1 MSSMTRAGGYAKKIG
16 LTVLFV
22 GLIVVVWAAV
32 LFLAGANPVLSFVY
46 IFKGALVGT
55 SNLFS
60 TLDLMVPMMLLALA
74 VAIPGWA
81 GVWNIGG
88 EGQFLLGALAAA
100 WVGISIDLGNP
111 FLDVFLALFAA
122 MVAGLVWSSWA
133 GYLKV
138 KLQINEIVTT
148 LMANYIA
155 TLLVSYLVNYPLK
168 EAGSSWAQTAYIKRP
183 FQLHHLVGGSQFSL
197 TFFISTGIVLV
208 FFLLEKRTRLGY
220 ELTMIGSNERLS
232 YLGGISIAAK
242 RMVAMLLGGAVA
254 GLAGGLVVLGNTYRM
269 KEGISPGYGF
279 TGLLVCLLADNDPI
293 LIILVSFLFAV
304 LQSGS
309 LNLQLFSDIPVEISG
324 VLQVVL
330 ILFVAAFRIMIRKKE
345 R

>member
-1 MSSMTRAGGYAKKIG
+1 MTIAEGYAKKLGLTIIFIG
-16 LTVLFV
+16 LV
-22 GLIVVVWAAV
+22 IIVWAAV
-32 LFLAGANPVLSFVY
+32 FFTAGADPKLSFIY

-60 TLDLMVPMMLLALA
+60 TLDLMVPMMLLALS

-100 WVGISIDLGNP
+100 WVGISFDLGKP
-111 FLDVFLALFAA
+111 FLDLVLAMLAA
-122 MVAGLVWSSWA
+122 MAAGLIWSSWA

-168 EAGSSWAQTAYIKRP
+168 EPGSSWAQTAYIKQP
-183 FQLHHLVGGSQFSL
+183 FQLHHIVGGSQFSL
-197 TFFISTGIVLV
+197 TFFISLGIMII
-208 FFLLEKRTRLGY
+208 FFLVEKRTRLGY
-220 ELTMIGSNERLS
+220 ELTMIGSNESLA
-232 YLGGISIAAK
+232 YFGGISVGTN
-242 RMVAMLLGGAVA
+242 RMIAMLIGGAVA
-254 GLAGGLVVLGNTYRM
+254 GMAGGLIVLGNTYRM

-293 LIILVSFLFAV
+293 VIILVSLLFAV

-309 LNLQLFSDIPVEISG
+309 LNLQLFFDIPVEISG
-324 VLQVVL
+324 VLQAIL
-330 ILFVAAFRIMIRKKE
+330 ILFVAAFRIIVRE
-345 R
+345 RDR